1 MLKKVVSSVAL
12 ASLLFAGQV
21 SLNLGD
27 TFSNKN
33 WNISMVKNTT
43 SYIMLPM
50 DVEYSQLQKSITN
63 DNGVIYVYRWYQ
75 RPDLVNADFGINVLG
90 IVKITKNSIIYAIS
104 DNGSIVIKDN
114 FDDFKSYLDD
124 RANDISDESKKNI
137 FLNSYVP
144 SFDKIEANKLYLIQ
158 VKNMDLNFDIQM
170 PNISSVSNM
179 NTGNNNSSSQ
189 SNDNLITPPSVPN
202 VNATNNN

>member
-202 VNATNNN
+202 VNTTNNN